1 MAKISPVSGKYTITA
16 TIHIDGVVDRPD
28 IIGAIFGQTEGLL
41 GAQLELREL
50 QRSGRIGRIEVNTTT
65 KQGKTD
71 GDIVIP
77 SSLDKAETAIV
88 AAALEIIE
96 RIGPCNSEIRVK
108 SIEDIRITKR
118 TQVIERAKE
127 LLRQMQDTVLPDSQ
141 EISDAVADSV
151 RVMEI
156 QSFGPEKLPCGPG
169 ITEGDEI
176 IVVEGRADVL
186 NLLKHGFKNAI
197 AMNGSSVPPTLAELC
212 KSKTVTAFVDGDR
225 GGILNIKELIAVT
238 EIDFVAKAPDGKE
251 VEELTQKEIHKALRS
266 RVTPDQIKGDL
277 ANKDSLRQR
286 IDGRDSQNSVQK
298 DRRDV
303 KPQPNNRNDRN
314 DRTDRNG
321 TSDRPERNDRHDRN
335 DRNDRNGRDRDNRE
349 RRTFE
354 GPKKRIPTEG
364 QLKSFKSHHE
374 DLIGSHAAALLDK
387 DNTMLGKLPLNELA
401 STLEGLDNV
410 YTVIM
415 DGSLNAPLVQSLEKA
430 RVRFV
435 VPSESESEFADS
447 KVTVVLLE

>member
-50 QRSGRIGRIEVNTTT
+50 QRSGRIGRIEVNTNS

-71 GDIVIP
+71 GDIIIP

-118 TQVIERAKE
+118 QQVIERAKE

-141 EISDAVADSV
+141 EISEAVADSV

-156 QSFGPEKLPCGPG
+156 ESFGPEKLPCGPG
-169 ITEGDEI
+169 ITENDEI

-197 AMNGSSVPPTLAELC
+197 AMNGSSVPKTLAELC

-225 GGILNIKELIAVT
+225 GGILNIKELLAVT

-277 ANKDSLRQR
+277 ASKDSLRQR
-286 IDGRDSQNSVQK
+286 IDGRDQK
-298 DRRDV
+298 QDRDV
-303 KPQPNNRNDRN
+303 RDNRRNDGQNRNDRN
-314 DRTDRNG
+314 AERNSRQDRSDRPDRRQDRN
-321 TSDRPERNDRHDRN
+321 DRPERNDRNSDRP
-335 DRNDRNGRDRDNRE
+335 NR
-349 RRTFE
+349 FE
-354 GPKKRIPTEG
+354 TQKKRVPTDQ
-364 QLKSFKSHHE
+364 QLNTFKEFHE
-374 DLIGSHAAALLDK
+374 DLIGSHGAALLDK
-387 DNTMLGKLPLNELA
+387 DNTMLGRLPISELS

-415 DGSLNAPLVQSLEKA
+415 DGALTQQLLPSLERAKI
-430 RVRFV
+430 RFV
-435 VPSESESEFADS
+435 VPSESESDFPDS
-447 KVTVVLLE
+447 KVTVVKLE